1 LPESDNGGY
10 TRVSSKL
17 GLNFKQYAGSI
28 FLIMKIHKNNK
39 NGLNE
44 IKHKCLLT
52 LLNLYKKVQA
62 GHIGSS
68 LSCLDILVY
77 LYFSRMKKNDEFI
90 LSKGHAA
97 AALYTILEKTGTI
110 TRKELDSY
118 YTNGTF
124 LAAHP
129 PCCGKLNG
137 VTFGTGSL
145 GHGLSLATGLAL
157 ATRFTQKK
165 SDIYC
170 VISDGDCNEGSTW
183 EAMLFAAQHKL
194 SNLTVI
200 IDNNEIQAFG
210 YAKDILNLEP
220 LREKLLAFNF
230 EVAVAENGNDFESIA
245 KAFDKLDS
253 VKSSKPR
260 CIIAKTTKGSG
271 ISYMENKI
279 EWHYLPM
286 DDEQF
291 KSAINQ
297 TNRKY
302 A

>member
-1 LPESDNGGY
+1 MKNRK
-10 TRVSSKL
+10 T
-17 GLNFKQYAGSI
+17 SI
-28 FLIMKIHKNNK
+28 
-39 NGLNE
+39 NGLE
-44 IKHKCLLT
+44 KTKYECLLT
-52 LLNLYKKVQA
+52 MLHLYKKVQA

-77 LYFSRMKKNDEFI
+77 LYFSRMKKNDKFI

-97 AALYTILEKTGTI
+97 AALYTILEKVGKI
-110 TRKELDSY
+110 TKKELDSY

-124 LAAHP
+124 LSAHP

-145 GHGLSLATGLAL
+145 GHGLSLATGIAL
-157 ATRFTQKK
+157 STKFTKKK

-170 VISDGDCNEGSTW
+170 IISDGDCNEGSTW

-194 SNLTVI
+194 KNLTVI

-210 YAKDILNLEP
+210 YAKDILNLES
-220 LREKLLAFNF
+220 LQKKLLAFNF
-230 EVAVAENGNDFESIA
+230 EVAVVKNGNDFKSIA

-253 VKSSKPR
+253 LKSSKPR

-271 ISYMENKI
+271 VSYMENKI

-286 DDEQF
+286 DDKQF
-291 KSAINQ
+291 KQAMDQINK
-297 TNRKY
+297 KY